1 VRIGVFSPAASVDGL
16 VSDFKTAKE
25 AGLASA
31 WVPQVF
37 TIDALTAI
45 AAAGREVPGIEIGTS
60 VIPTYPRHPSALA
73 LQALTTQQAIDGRLT
88 LGIGLSHQVVVENM
102 WGISFEKPARH
113 MREYLSILM
122 PLLHDRRVSFE
133 GETLKTIGQV
143 QLQGDV
149 APPPVVVAA
158 LAPKMLAIAGAM
170 ADGTIT
176 WMTGINT
183 VGDHIVPRITKA
195 AAEAGRPAPRVVV
208 MLPVSVT
215 DDEAG
220 ARERA
225 ANAFVIYGQ
234 LPSYRAMLDREGA
247 EPADVAIIG
256 NADYVRGQIET
267 VFENGATD
275 FVGITFAGRE
285 ATLEALAGMA

>member
-1 VRIGVFSPAASVDGL
+1 
-16 VSDFKTAKE
+16 
-25 AGLASA
+25 
-31 WVPQVF
+31 
-37 TIDALTAI
+37 
-45 AAAGREVPGIEIGTS
+45 
-60 VIPTYPRHPSALA
+60 
-73 LQALTTQQAIDGRLT
+73 
-88 LGIGLSHQVVVENM
+88 
-102 WGISFEKPARH
+102 